1 MSLTHRTQRPRGAVR
16 LTELTGKRFGTT
28 LAALTLTLA
37 LAPTVSPTALA
48 DDVTQNDIDQS
59 KTTES
64 STSTSIADLEAQ
76 LSQLNVDLESARR
89 TAQTADEDYL
99 VAANDLKNA
108 TSDAETAQQAVTDAA
123 ADVATA
129 RQDLSGVVAQT
140 YEEGNTGPLDALTPF
155 LTSQSVGDLS
165 DATVAMEYIGADVD
179 FRMQTVETCLAAAS
193 TAQTQ
198 ADQKVTDK
206 QTAATQAEEA
216 RSTAETAATNAQT
229 AVTNARTQRSNLITQ
244 LAEQRNT
251 TYELEVKHQDQVETD
266 RKAREEAAAREA
278 VGAAPAP
285 SSAPQDPASA
295 VPTASASPTAE
306 PTPTAAPSAE
316 PTRPATPTA
325 EPPTAQPTPT
335 AEPTRSATPE
345 PAPSATPTAEPTAQ
359 PSQSATPEPTRSATP
374 TPEPSA
380 TPTAEPTQTPTPEP
394 EPAPV
399 EEEPAPEPEPE
410 PAPVEEEPAPEP
422 EPEPEPAPAEEE
434 PAPSHGAGAEAAISA
449 AQSYLG
455 VPYVW
460 AGESYDG
467 VDCSGLT
474 MLAYQAAGI
483 ELTHSSRV
491 QYGEGEQVDLDDAQP
506 GDLIFWSS
514 DGTQEG
520 IYHVAIYLGDDEMI
534 EAPTFGVPVQITS
547 VRYSDIMPYAVRP

>member
-179 FRMQTVETCLAAAS
+179 SRMQTVETCLAAAS

-306 PTPTAAPSAE
+306 PTPTAEPSAE
-316 PTRPATPTA
+316 PTRPATPT
-325 EPPTAQPTPT
+325 
-335 AEPTRSATPE
+335 PE
-345 PAPSATPTAEPTAQ
+345 PSATPTA
-359 PSQSATPEPTRSATP
+359 
-374 TPEPSA
+374 EPSA

-394 EPAPV
+394 EPAP
-399 EEEPAPEPEPE
+399 A
-410 PAPVEEEPAPEP
+410 EEEPAPEP
-422 EPEPEPAPAEEE
+422 EPEPEPE

-520 IYHVAIYLGDDEMI
+520 IYHVAMYLGDDEMI